1 MKNVYLTTTAL
12 VALTGFTMPT
22 AFDPGKSGWK
32 LDADG
37 KIELSNGNPIWV
49 KEDGSEQSVD
59 GGTISNLNG
68 EAKANRIRAEKAEGD
83 LKKFDGIDPVQANK
97 NTELLSKIDQKKLI
111 DAGEVDKVRDEV
123 AKGFTTQIA
132 ERDTTIATQ
141 GATINKMTL
150 DGVFTNSEFVTD
162 KVGVPREM
170 FQAQFGQNFKVENGV
185 PVPYDAA
192 GNKIYSKTRMGEVA
206 NVDEALEIMVD
217 SYAHKDSI
225 LKSDNQSGSG
235 NNGQGGNRGGGR
247 KVSRADFDQM
257 TPAQQSETAALAGKG
272 ELVIGEG

>member
-1 MKNVYLTTTAL
+1 MKRNYLNTTAL
-12 VALTGFTMPT
+12 VALAGFAMPT

-37 KIELSNGNPIWV
+37 KLELSNGNPVWV

-68 EAKANRIRAEKAEGD
+68 EAKNNRVRAEKAEGE
-83 LKKFDGIDPVQANK
+83 LKKFDGIDPVQAK
-97 NTELLSKIDQKKLI
+97 KDKDMLSKIDQKTLVE
-111 DAGEVDKVRDEV
+111 AGEIDKVREEV
-123 AKGFTTQIA
+123 GKGYQTQITD
-132 ERDTTIATQ
+132 RDATIATQ
-141 GATINKMTL
+141 GATINRMTL
-150 DGVFTNSEFVTD
+150 DGVFNNSEFISD

-170 FQAQFGQNFKVENGV
+170 FQAQFGQNFKVEDGV
-185 PVPYDAA
+185 AVPYDAA

-235 NNGQGGNRGGGR
+235 NNGGGGNRGGGR
-247 KVSRADFDQM
+247 KVSRSEFDQM
-257 TPAQQSETAALAGKG
+257 SPVQQSETAALAGKG
-272 ELVIGEG
+272 ELTIGD